1 MIDNFTDD
9 ENCHWKYELNP
20 QNDLNELEIV
30 FLKYT
35 RGVATRYTVKHG
47 LFNTMEFTVSSRTFS
62 SLGIEGFDTPLT
74 HDIGGEILNQKTE
87 DAEVIHFKNLTT
99 LARLVEESSRKGL
112 SMQRFKGLGEM
123 NPEQLWETTLD
134 PEARVLMQV
143 KINDAE
149 IANETFSILM
159 GDVVEPRKNFIV
171 SNALRVDN
179 LDV

>member
-1 MIDNFTDD
+1 
-9 ENCHWKYELNP
+9 
-20 QNDLNELEIV
+20 
-30 FLKYT
+30 
-35 RGVATRYTVKHG
+35 
-47 LFNTMEFTVSSRTFS
+47 
-62 SLGIEGFDTPLT
+62 
-74 HDIGGEILNQKTE
+74 
-87 DAEVIHFKNLTT
+87 
-99 LARLVEESSRKGL
+99 
-112 SMQRFKGLGEM
+112 MQRFKGLGEM